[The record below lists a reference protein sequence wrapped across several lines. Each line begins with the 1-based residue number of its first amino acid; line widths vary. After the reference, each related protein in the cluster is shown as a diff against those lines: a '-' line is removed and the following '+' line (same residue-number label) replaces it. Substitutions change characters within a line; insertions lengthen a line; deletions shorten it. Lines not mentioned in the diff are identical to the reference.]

1 MSIEL
6 SSILNQKIPWF
17 LRWGLTV
24 LLIAM
29 CVIVFFLLSS
39 NIKISIKV
47 PAKIAHIESNQICI
61 SLATDSNIKTS
72 DLITLNPNKIRLIC
86 NQKEIGVDK
95 VINNWDCY
103 TITDEVDL
111 KLVKSCYGKSVT
123 IIADTNLKNLILK
136 IYSF

>member
-1 MSIEL
+1 MSTEL
-6 SSILNQKIPWF
+6 SSILNQKIPMF

-29 CVIVFFLLSS
+29 CGVVFFLLSS

-47 PAKIAHIESNQICI
+47 PAKIAHVESKQICI
-61 SLATDSNIKTS
+61 SLASDSNIKTG
-72 DLITLNPNKIRLIC
+72 DLITLNPSKIRLVC
-86 NQKEIGVDK
+86 NQKEISVSKLTD
-95 VINNWDCY
+95 NWNCY
-103 TITDEVDL
+103 IITDEVDL
-111 KLVKSCYGKSVT
+111 ELVKSCFDKSVI